1 MSKISVIIPVY
12 NAAQYL
18 RRTIKCL
25 REQTIC
31 DMEVLLID
39 DGSSDGSAAIC
50 QEIVRNDQR
59 FVYIYQENQ
68 GVSAARNNGLSR
80 CKGEYVAFLD
90 ADDIIPTNYLETLL
104 ETLEKNRAQMAVCD
118 VAVIA
123 NGLETGRFSCP
134 VDVLTQQE
142 ALNYLLSR
150 QAINSGPCAKLYRR
164 DILND
169 IWFPPLKAYEDIL
182 FVVDALSRCS
192 CVASTNL
199 TEYRYIQNA
208 SGAMSSFS
216 KTPSSDIV
224 VATEKILCFLQQRK
238 ELDPYCFYI
247 TVSHLMQY
255 VLPTIRRN
263 TAEARNFIQLAR
275 ALVRKYQDE
284 IWRCPAFPWKEK
296 ITYWMF
302 TLGWI
307 YHERK
312 ISKLR

>member
-18 RRTIKCL
+18 PRTIRCL

-39 DGSSDGSAAIC
+39 DGSNDGSAAIC
-50 QEIVRNDQR
+50 QEIASNDRR
-59 FVYIYQENQ
+59 FLYIHQENQ

-80 CKGEYVAFLD
+80 SRGEYIAFLD

-104 ETLEKNRAQMAVCD
+104 EILEKNRAQMAVCD
-118 VAVIA
+118 VVVIT

-134 VDVLTQQE
+134 VDALTQRE

-164 DILND
+164 DILSD

-192 CVASTNL
+192 CVASTSR
-199 TEYRYIQNA
+199 TEYQYIQNDT
-208 SGAMSSFS
+208 GAMSSFL
-216 KTPSSDIV
+216 KTPSRDIV
-224 VATEKILCFLQQRK
+224 VATEKILYFLQQRK
-238 ELDPYCFYI
+238 ALDPYCFYI

-255 VLPTIRRN
+255 VLPLINKRTEESDR
-263 TAEARNFIQLAR
+263 FIQLSR
-275 ALVRKYQDE
+275 MLTRKYLGE

-307 YHERK
+307 YHDRK